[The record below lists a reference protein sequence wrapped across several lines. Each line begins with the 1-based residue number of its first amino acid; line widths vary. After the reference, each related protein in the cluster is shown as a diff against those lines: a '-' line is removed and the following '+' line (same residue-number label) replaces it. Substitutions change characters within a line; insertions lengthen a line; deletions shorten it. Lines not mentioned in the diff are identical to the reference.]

1 MILIISSALT
11 TIASAGAAISIGNK
25 KEGFIQSHG
34 SRATPPCFSLPPPP
48 YRPKLRGRMEYS
60 QVYNI
65 STESERDSYMQ
76 TEKKR
81 KRDRCAPKLCALD
94 EKK

>member
-1 MILIISSALT
+1 MNILIS
-11 TIASAGAAISIGNK
+11 K
-25 KEGFIQSHG
+25 
-34 SRATPPCFSLPPPP
+34 
-48 YRPKLRGRMEYS
+48 
-60 QVYNI
+60 YNI

-94 EKK
+94 EKKCKEFFSKVG